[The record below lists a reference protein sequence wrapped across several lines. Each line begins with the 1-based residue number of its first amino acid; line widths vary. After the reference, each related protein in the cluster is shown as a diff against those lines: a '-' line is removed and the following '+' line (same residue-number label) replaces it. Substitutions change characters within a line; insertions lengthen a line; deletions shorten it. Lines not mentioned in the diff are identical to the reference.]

1 METIKPKFIEKNA
14 STEPAED
21 FELLVARGVSLLQKL
36 SGHKWTDY
44 NIHDPGVTILE
55 QLCYALTDLAYRTG
69 FKLED
74 ILTDEHGTIDKQQH
88 SFFDKEKI
96 LTSNP
101 VTINDYRKVI
111 LDEVDEV
118 ENVDLIPVISKYS
131 PDFIK
136 GLYWIFI
143 RVSDHVVPRIEA
155 NPLVGEE
162 ITEKVRNC
170 FLSYRNLSEDLVRS
184 FVLLKPQKIAIKAK
198 IIVKENVSP
207 EEVLLNIHK
216 EIKDLLSPKVRFY
229 TEKELLDEG
238 RKVEDIYC
246 GPLLKHGI
254 IPDDKLKP
262 LATEIDSV
270 ELTGA
275 ILKVEGVLFVKELF
289 INDQAGKES
298 GKSFLLNERSF
309 PLIDDTEFVKG
320 IELIASDYK
329 LSVKSNVFYEMLEK
343 TNRFEAW
350 EKKVS
355 IRAAGDEKIKRGT
368 YRNIGQ
374 YHSIQHNFPLV
385 YGIGE
390 EGLSSHESDARKAQA
405 KQLKAYLLFFEQ
417 IMANYAKQLE
427 GIGDLFSTNV
437 EDLDE
442 RSYYYNPLYQVPG
455 ISSILLPPSG
465 EQNWS
470 EFIEDRNNP
479 YERVLKNSQESIEVY
494 RQRKNAILDHLYSR
508 FNEKFVT
515 YPVVLYDEFYGS
527 PDHSDKAGLILR
539 WKAQILKTLPETD
552 YNKIRAFNYYNGG
565 SEVSGF
571 EKKMA
576 LHLHIHQ
583 PMKRELAGIF
593 ENGKIAFVSEKHH
606 NQFRNPEDNSV
617 KNARWE
623 GKYFDVIAT
632 GDEIIE
638 LSEIGELI
646 AGGINQNEAYIFR
659 KQGISVLKHGIN
671 IKNYRIGPALNNE
684 EGFIIIYKAPTADK
698 WRIISRHPDRPAA
711 VTALE
716 KLISFLREISME
728 SEGFHIMEHLLLRP
742 ELNNQEFGFK
752 FFTKKEDRDKDLVI
766 FENDTW
772 SDFLTREKIIAKI
785 INEALIAGGEKQRT
799 EESDKEVYSFKMGR
813 NNQSNSLEVVN
824 TRDFHS
830 LDSKIYGVG
839 VKNMTA
845 ELLAYE
851 ENKTRFYPRFQM
863 QVRLSDGKIIKEDFY
878 NYRITV
884 VLPSWPARF
893 QEPEFRAFTEDLF
906 RSGAPAYL
914 RIKFLWLGVTE
925 MKKFENLYFPWLK
938 AFNTHAAYEE
948 RHRFSEKLALYLG
961 KDFLIRAS

>member
-1 METIKPKFIEKNA
+1 MEAIKPKYIEKNA
-14 STEPAED
+14 FAEPAED
-21 FELLVARGVSLLQKL
+21 FDLLVARGISLLQKL
-36 SGHKWTDY
+36 SGEKWTDY

-55 QLCYALTDLAYRTG
+55 QLCYAFTDLAYRTG

-74 ILTDEHGTIDKQQH
+74 ILTDEQGNIDKLEH

-136 GLYWIFI
+136 GLYWIHI

-155 NPLVGEE
+155 NPTVGEE

-207 EEVLLNIHK
+207 EDVLLEVHK
-216 EIKDLLSPKVRFY
+216 EIKNLLSPKVRFY
-229 TEKELLDEG
+229 TEKELVEEG
-238 RKVEDIYC
+238 RKIEDIYC

-254 IPDDKLKP
+254 IPDDQLKP
-262 LATEIDSV
+262 LITEIDTV

-298 GKSFLLNERSF
+298 GKSFLLNDRSF
-309 PLIDDTEFVKG
+309 PLVDDVEFVKG
-320 IELIASDYK
+320 VELIANDYK
-329 LSVKSNVFYEMLEK
+329 LSVRTNVFNEMLEK
-343 TNRFEAW
+343 INRFDAW

-355 IRAAGDEKIKRGT
+355 MRPAENPKIKRGT

-374 YHSIQHNFPLV
+374 YHSIQDNFPLV
-385 YGIGE
+385 YGIGQG
-390 EGLSSHESDARKAQA
+390 GLSSHESAARKAKA

-417 IMANYAKQLE
+417 ILANYAKQLA
-427 GIGDLFSTNV
+427 GIGKLFSTTID
-437 EDLDE
+437 EADE
-442 RSYYYNPLYQVPG
+442 RSYFYEPLYQVPG
-455 ISSILLPPSG
+455 ISRLLLPPSG
-465 EQNWS
+465 EQSWDD
-470 EFIEDRNNP
+470 FVADADNP
-479 YERVLKNSQESIEVY
+479 YIQVLKDSQESIDVY
-494 RQRKNAILDHLYSR
+494 RERKNAIFDHLYSR

-515 YPVVLYDEFYGS
+515 YPVMLYNDFYGN
-527 PDHSDKAGLILR
+527 PGNDDKAGLVLR
-539 WKAQILKTLPETD
+539 WKAEILRTLPEID

-565 SEVSGF
+565 SDISGF

-583 PMKRELAGIF
+583 PMKRELAGSF
-593 ENGKIAFVSEKHH
+593 ENGKIAFVSEKQH
-606 NQFRNPEDNSV
+606 NQFKNAEENNV
-617 KNARWE
+617 KHARWE
-623 GKYFDVIAT
+623 GKNFDIIT

-671 IKNYRIGPALNNE
+671 SRNYRIGPALNNE
-684 EGFIIIYKAPTADK
+684 EGFMIIYKAPNDDK
-698 WRIISRHPDRPAA
+698 WRIISRHPDRSSA
-711 VTALE
+711 VVALE
-716 KLISFLREISME
+716 KLIAFLREISIQ

-742 ELNNQEFGFK
+742 ELNHAEFGFK
-752 FFTKKEDRDKDLVI
+752 FFTRKDEREKDMVI

-785 INEALIAGGEKQRT
+785 INEALIAAGEKQKAPGT
-799 EESDKEVYSFKMGR
+799 DDENYTFKMGR
-813 NNQSNSLEVVN
+813 NNQANSLEVVN

-830 LDSKIYGVG
+830 LDSKIYGIG
-839 VKNMTA
+839 IKNMTA

-863 QVRLSDGKIIKEDFY
+863 QVRLSNGKIIKEDFY

-893 QEPEFRAFTEDLF
+893 QEPEFRTFAEDLF

-914 RIKFLWLGVTE
+914 RINFLWLGVTE
-925 MKKFENLYFPWLK
+925 MKQFENLYFSWLK
-938 AFNTHAAYEE
+938 AFNTHAAYQE
-948 RHRFSEKLALYLG
+948 RYEFLEKLTLFLG
-961 KDFLIRAS
+961 KEFLIQGS